1 LLDRPATALHA
12 PERPQNNL
20 LYLCT
25 FDPAG
30 GVNKPEGPRSTK
42 KELNNPD
49 IPPIDRPV
57 FTIIF

>member
-1 LLDRPATALHA
+1 VLRV
-12 PERPQNNL
+12 PEKPQNNL

-30 GVNKPEGPRSTK
+30 GVNTPEGPRSTK
-42 KELNNPD
+42 KELNNLD